1 MNSMSLTQK
10 DISLIRQTIKEEVP
24 PIVTAMT
31 EPSFRELRDDVGQLK
46 NDVSVL
52 KTDVS
57 VLKTDVRGLKDDVKV
72 LKTDVNILK
81 IDMHVVKED
90 TSGLK
95 NDMKGLRSDV
105 SGLID
110 RSDEFL
116 QIVRRHDQEWIVTR
130 AQHQKLC
137 TVLVDKG
144 VVKEDD
150 LAL

>member
-1 MNSMSLTQK
+1 MSLTQK
-10 DISLIRQTIKEEVP
+10 DIGLIRQTIKEEVP

-31 EPSFRELRDDVGQLK
+31 ESSFRELRGDVGQLK
-46 NDVSVL
+46 KDMNVL
-52 KTDVS
+52 KV
-57 VLKTDVRGLKDDVKV
+57 G
-72 LKTDVNILK
+72 VNKLEIN
-81 IDMHVVKED
+81 MYGVKED
-90 TSGLK
+90 ICGIK
-95 NDMKGLRSDV
+95 DDMKGLRSDV

-110 RSDEFL
+110 RSDEFM